1 MDPISQVTAS
11 NTQNQAQSQ
20 SSAAQ
25 LNSDFDTFLQLLTT
39 QMQHQDPLDP
49 VESQEFTNQLVA
61 FSGVEQQIR
70 TNQQLENLV
79 TMQVLGM
86 TSLGLGFIG
95 LDVEISGEFAE
106 YDGENPMEFGYT
118 MPEAA
123 TENTITIK
131 DSDGNVVY
139 TADGELGT
147 GKHKFTWNGLD
158 DLGQPVEAGTYQ
170 VEVTAFNGEEE
181 ALAVPT
187 TVQGHVD
194 GIESGEYGEIMLL
207 IGDRKVSVTD
217 VRRAIE
223 TGS

>member
-1 MDPISQVTAS
+1 MDAISQVTAS
-11 NTQNQAQSQ
+11 NTQNQAQGQ

-25 LNSDFDTFLQLLTT
+25 LNSDFDTFLKLLTT

-70 TNQQLENLV
+70 TNEQLENLV
-79 TMQVLGM
+79 TLQVLGM

-95 LDVEISGEFAE
+95 LDVEIAGEFAE
-106 YDGENPMEFGYT
+106 FDGESPMEFGYT
-118 MPEAA
+118 LPEAA

-131 DSDGNVVY
+131 DSEGNVVY

-147 GKHKFTWNGLD
+147 GAHNFTWNGLN
-158 DLGQPVEAGTYQ
+158 DLGQQVGAGTYQ
-170 VEVTAFNGEEE
+170 IEIAAFNGEEE
-181 ALAVPT
+181 ALNVPT

-194 GIESGEYGEIMLL
+194 GIEAGEYGEIMLI
-207 IGDRKVSVTD
+207 IGDQKISVTD
-217 VRRAIE
+217 VRRAVE